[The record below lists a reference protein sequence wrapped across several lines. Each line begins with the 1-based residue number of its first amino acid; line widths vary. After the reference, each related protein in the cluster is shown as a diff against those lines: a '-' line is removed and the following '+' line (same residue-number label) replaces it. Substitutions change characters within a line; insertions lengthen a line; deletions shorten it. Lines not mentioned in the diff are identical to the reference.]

1 MLYEF
6 YVLYGSDITSLTS
19 CHTHQTTMHKVSHAV
34 IESEPYHTDHT
45 VSSLNH
51 HLHLDLD
58 RLQLTLTL
66 TLYTYTLTHTHGQK
80 DGVCLRL

>member
-1 MLYEF
+1 MTDAASSQHTGRTGDILLYEF

-58 RLQLTLTL
+58 RLHL
-66 TLYTYTLTHTHGQK
+66 H
-80 DGVCLRL
+80 